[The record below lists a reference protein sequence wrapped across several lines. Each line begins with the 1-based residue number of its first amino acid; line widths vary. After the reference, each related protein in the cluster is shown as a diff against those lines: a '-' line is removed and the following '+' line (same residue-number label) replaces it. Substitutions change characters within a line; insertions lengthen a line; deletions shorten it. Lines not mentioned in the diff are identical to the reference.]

1 MTSSAL
7 LNTEEIRKDFPVLER
22 IVRNDRPLVYL
33 DSANTSQKPRQ
44 VLDTLANYYERHNA
58 NIHRATH
65 LLGEEATARYE
76 SARDKVARIRVATDT
91 VAGLTQRI
99 AALRDIVTVDYPAG
113 NKSTVPMVNFEA
125 SASAAAGKNPDIP

>member
-1 MTSSAL
+1 MTTHAL

-44 VLDTLANYYERHNA
+44 VLDTLASFYERHNA

-65 LLGEEATARYE
+65 LLGEESTALYE
-76 SARDKVARIRVATDT
+76 GARDKVARFINAPSRTEVIFTKNITEALNLVANVVCWAEPSRAEET
-91 VAGLTQRI
+91 L
-99 AALRDIVTVDYPAG
+99 
-113 NKSTVPMVNFEA
+113 
-125 SASAAAGKNPDIP
+125 